1 MFTNSFTHP
10 TSSRALI
17 ADAGPSFRGLIS
29 DFLTSWNV
37 QEAQELPPDEAGS
50 PPRVAGKA
58 DEPETTPAQPW
69 QGAVLPSSPTCCEME
84 ETEDYVPRAKDEII
98 SISLPD
104 PTSAHSRSSKK
115 QKWAEAAVEA
125 KRQMA
130 QDKENVQENWR
141 KNEALKALRERDEAE
156 DFVPRANDAITSIS
170 LPDPTSAHSRSSKK
184 QKWAEAAVE
193 AKRQMAP
200 DKENVPEN
208 RRKNKALKALQERE
222 SLSTRASPPFPSRI
236 TRKLLKGVSAP
247 EEQEKTKQI
256 SIIGTQ
262 AALDKKV
269 CI

>member
-130 QDKENVQENWR
+130 
-141 KNEALKALRERDEAE
+141 
-156 DFVPRANDAITSIS
+156 
-170 LPDPTSAHSRSSKK
+170 
-184 QKWAEAAVE
+184 
-193 AKRQMAP
+193 P